1 MRERIFVFFFFIYR
15 KQHVSNHFFVFCQ
28 KKTNERVGGGGF
40 WLDLG
45 ASAVYVCMFLKGG
58 GWVVALDDPT
68 SCTYPFGALGPKL
81 SD

>member
-28 KKTNERVGGGGF
+28 KRRTNVWGGGSG
-40 WLDLG
+40 WIWG
-45 ASAVYVCMFLKGG
+45 ASAVYVCVFLKGG

-68 SCTYPFGALGPKL
+68 SCAYPFGALGPKL